1 MKFGK
6 GYENYTKE
14 EQARIALGRQ
24 VASEGMVLLE
34 NNGALPLKPDAKVAL
49 FGVGQIGFLHG
60 GSGSGD
66 DNLNRCAREGIC
78 KVNVYTDLYLE
89 AMKDIKTVEGTG
101 AADYI
106 TLVGEVHKG
115 LNDCLKHYY
124 KVFETKAV

>member
-49 FGVGQIGFLHG
+49 FGVGQIGFLHVVEPRCKQFG
-60 GSGSGD
+60 FPRHRCSFHS
-66 DNLNRCAREGIC
+66 NRR
-78 KVNVYTDLYLE
+78 YTL
-89 AMKDIKTVEGTG
+89 
-101 AADYI
+101 
-106 TLVGEVHKG
+106 
-115 LNDCLKHYY
+115 
-124 KVFETKAV
+124 